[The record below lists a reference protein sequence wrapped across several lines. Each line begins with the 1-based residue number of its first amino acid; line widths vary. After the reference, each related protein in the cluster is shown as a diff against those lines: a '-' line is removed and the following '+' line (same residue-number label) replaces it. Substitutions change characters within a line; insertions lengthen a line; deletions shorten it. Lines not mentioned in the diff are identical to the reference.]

1 MDADERAAVVLYL
14 AVNPQAGD
22 VMAGTGGARKF
33 RWKRPGTGK
42 SGGYRVVTFYAGVDL
57 PVFLLNVFT
66 KGDRANLS
74 KAEQNALQTR
84 LAKLPDTYRKGPRR

>member
-1 MDADERAAVVLYL
+1 MGDDERQAIVLFL
-14 AVNPQAGD
+14 SANPQAGD

-33 RWKRPGTGK
+33 RFKRPGTGK
-42 SGGYRVVTFYAGVDL
+42 SGGYRVVSYYAGADL

-74 KAEQNALQTR
+74 KAEQNALHA
-84 LAKLPDTYRKGPRR
+84 LLSKLPATYRKGSRT